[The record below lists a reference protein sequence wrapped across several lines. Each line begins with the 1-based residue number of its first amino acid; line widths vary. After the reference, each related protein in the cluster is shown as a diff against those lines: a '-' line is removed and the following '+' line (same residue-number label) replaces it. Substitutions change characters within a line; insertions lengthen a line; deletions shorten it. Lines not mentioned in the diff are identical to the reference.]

1 MGIQPRALPEAFEK
15 STFPV
20 NEKRFKHLDRTRN
33 EALAAHE
40 LGRSRMIAR
49 STKEW
54 KPFKKGDKVWLE
66 AKNLKLPYK
75 TKKMAP
81 RRQGPLE
88 IEEEVGLRAYRL
100 KLPEGW
106 KVHPVFHISLLSQFK
121 TTDTHGPSFP
131 EPPPEEVEGEEEN
144 EIEGIINHRPTRTG
158 EMTYLVKWLGYNEQQ
173 WLPEHELSHAQE
185 YLERYKEANELE

>member
-1 MGIQPRALPEAFEK
+1 
-15 STFPV
+15 
-20 NEKRFKHLDRTRN
+20 
-33 EALAAHE
+33 
-40 LGRSRMIAR
+40 MIAR
-49 STKEW
+49 STREW

-66 AKNLKLPYK
+66 AKNLKLPFK
-75 TKKMAP
+75 MKKMAP
-81 RRQGPLE
+81 RRQGPFE

-185 YLERYKEANELE
+185 YLERYKEANKLE